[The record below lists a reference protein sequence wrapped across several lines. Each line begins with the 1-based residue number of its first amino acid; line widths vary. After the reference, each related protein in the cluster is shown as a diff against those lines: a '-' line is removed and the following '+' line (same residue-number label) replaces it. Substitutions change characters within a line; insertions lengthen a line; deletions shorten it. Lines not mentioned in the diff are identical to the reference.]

1 MLVDKCLQNVWHF
14 FQNGSLGNINHQPA
28 IIPLPHDQRLFKNFT
43 NVSQSRKHLYN
54 FYLAKQSHY
63 ISGGLCFPRIRFKTL
78 CYSPLFQLLCFSEN
92 EDCISTIIKSFSC
105 THFYS
110 VVLSLECCYL
120 FARNSDKAIR
130 RRLLCVYAGQFFLL
144 LACMFSKLNSVLITC
159 VRRSPGNVYR
169 HFIHHKQL
177 Y

>member
-1 MLVDKCLQNVWHF
+1 MSC
-14 FQNGSLGNINHQPA
+14 NGP
-28 IIPLPHDQRLFKNFT
+28 R
-43 NVSQSRKHLYN
+43 
-54 FYLAKQSHY
+54 
-63 ISGGLCFPRIRFKTL
+63 LCFPRIRFKTL

-120 FARNSDKAIR
+120 FARNSDSDKAIR